1 MYCTIFFVIV
11 CLFINAAVASR
22 EIVVTTNQGRIRGSV
37 EYSYNGTKYYAFH
50 TIRYAK
56 APVGDL
62 RFQAPQPA
70 DPWTNTFNAT
80 VPNGA
85 ICYQVS
91 FDLPNETEDC
101 LFLSVYSPNIWADE
115 LLPVIFHIH
124 GGGFYFG
131 WADIYRPGY
140 FMDSA
145 KVVVVNVNYR
155 LGPFGFF
162 STGDGIIPGNAG
174 LKDQLLAL
182 QWTQK
187 NIASFGGDPNK
198 VTLMGESAGANSVD
212 YHILSSR
219 SAGLFR
225 AAVLLSG
232 TAINS
237 LPCLRDQ
244 TSITYDTAKLIGN
257 AEFQNIKNSSQLL
270 SKLQKVSARQ
280 IDMASKAYKDSF
292 DQNRIVKLAELQ
304 VAYYA
309 PVIEKHNNEPFV
321 TRCPYESFHNGNYN
335 KVPVFLGTVNEEG
348 LIVMLDNYLWMLDE
362 FDKNISLLVPAAMGV
377 KNPNALQTI
386 GQLIKQEYSPTSRFQ
401 NNHLGAVRFYS
412 DVGFH
417 MPIMTRAFTG
427 ALKTPVYIYVF
438 TYEGQKESFHV
449 TVPGAGNVM
458 HSEDFGYP
466 WQFDNSAN
474 FTNQDKLMKDRMITL
489 LTNFVTYLDP
499 TPNRN
504 NLLQNIK
511 WPTVGSNNFRYL
523 DLGANL
529 SVKKN
534 FKMENYQFWK
544 NLFKLYKTDRY

>member
-348 LIVMLDNYLWMLDE
+348 LIVML
-362 FDKNISLLVPAAMGV
+362 
-377 KNPNALQTI
+377 
-386 GQLIKQEYSPTSRFQ
+386 
-401 NNHLGAVRFYS
+401 
-412 DVGFH
+412 
-417 MPIMTRAFTG
+417 
-427 ALKTPVYIYVF
+427 
-438 TYEGQKESFHV
+438 
-449 TVPGAGNVM
+449 GAGNVM